1 MPQPTKPGAC
11 STRGSCAIAG
21 VRSSPRR
28 RFGLGEAGGAV
39 QHCNV
44 ATFPQGVMPTQF
56 RFQPRNWVELKL
68 GGVKLG
74 APPKISRPGLR
85 RPDPRA
91 QFHFAQIQGF
101 VGIGSRPRRAASA
114 RPRFCTS
121 GWSSSMRPGA
131 RFTARSGAV
140 WSPRARAEIS
150 WIEGPP
156 WSRAPGSGRRNP
168 GRLILGAVKLGADS
182 GRSKTGRV
190 ILGWHDPLRS
200 RKPYETSHPSALR
213 GAAWHHAARQVA
225 HGLPARVRG
234 AVRP

>member
-1 MPQPTKPGAC
+1 MRA
-11 STRGSCAIAG
+11 
-21 VRSSPRR
+21 
-28 RFGLGEAGGAV
+28 
-39 QHCNV
+39 
-44 ATFPQGVMPTQF
+44 QF
-56 RFQPRNWVELKL
+56 RLQPRNWVELKL

-156 WSRAPGSGRRNP
+156 WSWAPGSGRRNP

-200 RKPYETSHPSALR
+200 WARTG
-213 GAAWHHAARQVA
+213 GAIFAA
-225 HGLPARVRG
+225 LPARVAGKRC
-234 AVRP
+234 VRACAASALCTAHACACWRKVP

>member
-1 MPQPTKPGAC
+1 M
-11 STRGSCAIAG
+11 
-21 VRSSPRR
+21 
-28 RFGLGEAGGAV
+28 

-44 ATFPQGVMPTQF
+44 ATSFPQGVMPTQF

-101 VGIGSRPRRAASA
+101 VGIVSRPRRAASA
-114 RPRFCTS
+114 PPRFCTS
-121 GWSSSMRPGA
+121 GWSSSMHPGS

-190 ILGWHDPLRS
+190 ILGWHDPLRN
-200 RKPYETSHPSALR
+200 TALHTTP
-213 GAAWHHAARQVA
+213 GVVIASLTDDAARGVSGKSRA
-225 HGLPARVRG
+225 AAEATSPPVDVSLSV
-234 AVRP
+234 